1 MPSRTQSIFGARP
14 AFAAVVLSVLVTV
27 PSQARAATTGRI
39 LEIAKKE
46 AEGASIGSMY
56 SNWYFSWLQE
66 VHDLPSQA
74 EIEALRARVRDKPDH
89 RERSVLEGYD
99 RRLKKGPD
107 VARFEVWFSSRS
119 HWRFNA
125 TYLHTTGNYFDIVTD
140 GRIGWGMGPEQLTLI
155 DPTGTIPPGYDYPA
169 SEGTIL
175 QGIGQ
180 FVHPGFVL
188 PAMSRLELGGAVIA
202 GGLWTITASRKD
214 LVTLELSGPDPDP
227 VADRL
232 AATDV
237 RLTRSAKFPGEVG
250 RRWAITLAKNTF
262 PPMILAS
269 EVLEYAPDGRLLR
282 RYVLEKAEAKSDEE
296 IRHVFTPP
304 AIDGTDPIRG
314 PVTFK
319 ELHDH
324 SGGGVPVY
332 TLNHPGEKRVVLGTE
347 LPEVRAARRLREA
360 GWWAAGVLAASIVS
374 IRVYRVRARCSSR
387 ARPS

>member
-1 MPSRTQSIFGARP
+1 MPSRFQSVIGVGSAFSGAILSM
-14 AFAAVVLSVLVTV
+14 VVAV
-27 PSQARAATTGRI
+27 PSQARTAPADRI
-39 LEIAKKE
+39 LERAKKE
-46 AEGASIGSMY
+46 AQSAGTGSTY

-66 VHDLPSQA
+66 DHDLPSQA
-74 EIEALRARVRDKPDH
+74 EIEALRERLRDKPDH
-89 RERSVLEGYD
+89 RERPVLEGYD

-107 VARFEVWFSSRS
+107 VARFEVWFRSQS
-119 HWRFNA
+119 HWRFNT
-125 TYLHTTGNYFDIVTD
+125 TYLQTPVNYFDIVTD

-169 SEGTIL
+169 SEGMIL

-188 PAMSRLELGGAVIA
+188 PAMSKLELGGVIIA
-202 GGLWTITASRKD
+202 GGVWTITASRKD
-214 LVTLELSGPDPDP
+214 LIALELSGPNPD
-227 VADRL
+227 ADRL

-237 RLTRSAKFPGEVG
+237 RLTRSAKLPGEVG
-250 RRWAITLAKNTF
+250 RRWAITLTKGTF
-262 PPMILAS
+262 PPVILAS
-269 EVLEYAPDGRLLR
+269 EVREFAPDGRLLR

-296 IRHVFTPP
+296 MRTMFAPP

-332 TLNHPGEKRVVLGTE
+332 TLNHLGEKRVVLGTE

-360 GWWAAGVLAASIVS
+360 GWWAAGVLAASIVF
-374 IRVYRVRARCSSR
+374 IRVYRVRARRSLPARSS
-387 ARPS
+387 